1 MSDIDKLSRKVP
13 QLCKVA
19 PSTQKYHMEDVHRAG
34 GVIGI
39 LGELDRAGL
48 LNRDVKNVLGLT
60 LPQTLEQYDIIVTQ
74 DDAVK
79 NMFRAGP
86 AGIRTTQ
93 AFSQDCR
100 WDTLDDD
107 RSNGCIRSLEHAYSK
122 DGGLAVPTVISQ
134 KTAASLKPQAS
145 MTASSNSLARRKS
158 TKARTTR

>member
-1 MSDIDKLSRKVP
+1 
-13 QLCKVA
+13 
-19 PSTQKYHMEDVHRAG
+19 VHRAG

-93 AFSQDCR
+93 AFSQNCR

-122 DGGLAVPTVISQ
+122 D
-134 KTAASLKPQAS
+134 
-145 MTASSNSLARRKS
+145 
-158 TKARTTR
+158 